1 MRASSSKRLARLAA
15 CATLAYGF
23 RLAAAQ
29 AAAQCAMCSGAADAS
44 AGQFAFSKSTLMM
57 LSVPYLLLGGVAL
70 YVVRAFRR
78 SRDDSGGTPT
88 DGDSAGR

>member
-1 MRASSSKRLARLAA
+1 MRALSSQRLARLAA
-15 CATLAYGF
+15 FASLACGF
-23 RLAAAQ
+23 RLAAAK

-57 LSVPYLLLGGVAL
+57 LSVPYLLIGGVAL

-78 SRDDSGGTPT
+78 SREDSGGAPG
-88 DGDSAGR
+88 DADSAGK

>member
-1 MRASSSKRLARLAA
+1 LAVFASLA
-15 CATLAYGF
+15 CGF
-23 RLAAAQ
+23 CLAAAK

-78 SRDDSGGTPT
+78 SRDDSGGAPG
-88 DGDSAGR
+88 DADSAGR

>member
-1 MRASSSKRLARLAA
+1 MRASSAKRPARLAA
-15 CATLAYGF
+15 CASLVYGF
-23 RLAAAQ
+23 RLAAAS
-29 AAAQCAMCSGAADAS
+29 ALAQCAMCSGAADAS

-78 SRDDSGGTPT
+78 SREKSGGAA
-88 DGDSAGR
+88 GDADSTGR